1 MEGSFEAPAVK
12 KLKTGEGSGVVVHV
26 VGGEA
31 AGRGGGSSAVASDG
45 GSGTRGAIS
54 SGGAGGSQGGGSDAA
69 VGEAEGLDLD
79 VHFVKNEVS
88 FPFFSLSVLR
98 LFIGL
103 GQIYLQNRIV
113 VLVLSLDTDLGHAR
127 SVFLGR
133 FYLFGVFDIDISF

>member
-1 MEGSFEAPAVK
+1 MEGSFEAPTVK
-12 KLKTGEGSGVVVHV
+12 KLKAGEGSGVVVHV

-79 VHFVKNEVS
+79 VHLVKNKVS

-98 LFIGL
+98 VFIRL
-103 GQIYLQNRIV
+103 GQIFLQNRLLQICM
-113 VLVLSLDTDLGHAR
+113 
-127 SVFLGR
+127 
-133 FYLFGVFDIDISF
+133 